1 MTTTTTMNGRNQSRN
16 QSEIRDLM
24 IDVHSQSGR
33 LRDAATIKAEF
44 QALPKHI
51 RNASSGIIWQGF
63 SPVNGEAIM
72 AIVSGLKTPSD
83 NDKTG
88 PMAQIDIL
96 VADEH
101 PIEATKTGADEAVCG
116 ACPLRPDRLGKRVC
130 YVNLGFGP
138 ASKFRAS
145 VRGSYE
151 MITPYQLGVILAY
164 RNRGVRFGS
173 YGDPAMLPYEV
184 AETIL
189 RVSGVKHTSYTHQ
202 WMESWFDARH
212 LSYSMASV
220 DAVNTVSKLHAI
232 HPDARYYMLVD
243 SYDSLPAATIACPSN
258 SDKRNDDGSRKVTC
272 ADCGLCAGAAK
283 QAKNVAIVE
292 GS

>member
-1 MTTTTTMNGRNQSRN
+1 MTTTTTTTTTTNH
-16 QSEIRDLM
+16 E
-24 IDVHSQSGR
+24 
-33 LRDAATIKAEF
+33 TIARKMTAEF
-44 QALPKHI
+44 YDLPKHI
-51 RNASSGIIWQGF
+51 RTASSGIIWTGK
-63 SPVNGEAIM
+63 SPVNGQEIM
-72 AIVSGLKTPSD
+72 AIVSGLKTASD

-88 PMAQIDIL
+88 PMAQVDIL

-101 PIEATKTGADEAVCG
+101 PIEAIKTGADEAVCG

-202 WMESWFDARH
+202 WMEPWFDARH

-220 DAVNTVSKLHAI
+220 DAVNTVSKLLAI
-232 HPDARYYMLVD
+232 HPNARYYMLVD
-243 SYDSLPAATIACPSN
+243 SYDALPENTIACPSKSDRRN
-258 SDKRNDDGSRKVTC
+258 ADDKRQVTC
-272 ADCGLCAGAAK
+272 ADCGLCAGTTR
-283 QAKNVAIVE
+283 QAKNIAIVE

>member
-1 MTTTTTMNGRNQSRN
+1 MPTMDTKNSRNQSRN
-16 QSEIRDLM
+16 QSGIRDLM
-24 IDVHSQSGR
+24 ATVHSLPGR

-72 AIVSGLKTPSD
+72 AIVSGLKTPST

-88 PMAQIDIL
+88 VMAQIDIL
-96 VADEH
+96 VADQH
-101 PIEATKTGADEAVCG
+101 PIEAIKTGADAAVCG
-116 ACPLRPDRLGKRVC
+116 ACPLRPDKLGKRIC
-130 YVNLGFGP
+130 YVTLAHAP
-138 ASKFRAS
+138 ASKFNAAG
-145 VRGSYE
+145 RGSYE

-173 YGDPAMLPYEV
+173 YGDPAMLPFEV
-184 AETIL
+184 AQTIL
-189 RVSGVKHTSYTHQ
+189 EVSGVKHTSYTHQ
-202 WMESWFDARH
+202 WMEPWFDARH

-220 DAVNTVSKLHAI
+220 DAENTVAMLHAI

-243 SYDSLPAATIACPSN
+243 SYDSLPANTIACPSN
-258 SDKRNDDGSRKVTC
+258 SDKRNDDGSRQVTC
-272 ADCGLCAGAAK
+272 ADCGLCAGAAR